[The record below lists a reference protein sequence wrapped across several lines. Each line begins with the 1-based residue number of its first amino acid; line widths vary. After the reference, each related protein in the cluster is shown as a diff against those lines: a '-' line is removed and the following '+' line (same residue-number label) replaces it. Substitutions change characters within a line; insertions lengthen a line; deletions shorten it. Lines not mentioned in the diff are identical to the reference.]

1 MDDGHISTVSSC
13 RRVPVTEV
21 DQKRPRTYVIYFKL
35 YTTTTTCVHNVCT
48 HTYVYVGTVY

>member
-1 MDDGHISTVSSC
+1 MGDGHISTVSSC